1 MMQKR
6 ACDACHKR
14 KIQCDST
21 SPDTPCNWCEHHGLD
36 CTFNRVRGRKKTA
49 KARSRQT
56 SEQSLAERLKR
67 IEDALSQTLSNQKN
81 SESSAAKPLTPSSL
95 VSDPHKTSDPGTGD
109 LTNDTPQKL
118 SFNRPSS
125 SFLRATDSRSASVS
139 QGSPF
144 ISQAPSPAGGFTS
157 SVSYGQLHYGG
168 CHFGHIS
175 QHNGLPLLSEEGRQW
190 IISKTG
196 HEVILNPGATDH
208 SNPSQS
214 PAPHVYH
221 DQRDLYEL
229 PERSITEKAFDAF
242 IHSSF
247 SLVFPVV
254 ERVLFKDTIELAYQP
269 YTGNVP
275 SLEHLSAKVGVLAF
289 LSTIVLFQDTFAD
302 TPSIDTDLCATKA
315 RYLLTDVLEIASI
328 NNLQIVFML
337 NMHEIFSGRLRSGAM
352 FHAIACRMVFT
363 LGGHTYIS
371 SKPRSSQVTRSE
383 RERRQIR
390 MLFWLCYIFDK
401 DIALRTGQPPLMSD
415 DYCDLTLP
423 ETYFECY
430 EYLPKLNESLPQVS
444 FEEESLMPH
453 LPGDPRLSQL
463 KDKTSRLLYSAQA
476 AKKSHAQL
484 LCDIR
489 ELDEELEA
497 WRQSVPPSF
506 RPALSITDESQVAL
520 QGMHLPRSMRH
531 ITLHLDYH
539 HLMIAIHR
547 ASGRCMEPDPGN
559 PNDQPEWVPGVE
571 SSNALAL
578 EASRSTLVY
587 LRAAMCGVAGEAF
600 WVIVFYPTAAMI
612 TLFFNILMYPLHE
625 RAEQDLELL
634 KAAADLINN
643 LPVRRLTTCE
653 VSHMKLIND
662 FVVELVRLGRSAIC
676 KANME
681 RDHELDRQLMIIH

>member
-1 MMQKR
+1 MR
-6 ACDACHKR
+6 
-14 KIQCDST
+14 
-21 SPDTPCNWCEHHGLD
+21 
-36 CTFNRVRGRKKTA
+36 FNKPRYTLQLV
-49 KARSRQT
+49 SRQT

-67 IEDALSQTLSNQKN
+67 IEDALSHTLSNQKN
-81 SESSAAKPLTPSSL
+81 SENTAAKPLTPTSL
-95 VSDPHKTSDPGTGD
+95 ATDPHKSSDPGTGD
-109 LTNDTPQKL
+109 STNDTPQKL

-208 SNPSQS
+208 SKPSQS

-229 PERSITEKAFDAF
+229 PDRSITEKAFDAF

-247 SLVFPVV
+247 SLVFPIV

-269 YTGNVP
+269 YTGDGP

-289 LSTIVLFQDTFAD
+289 LSTIVLFQETFAASP
-302 TPSIDTDLCATKA
+302 TIDTDLCATKA

-363 LGGHTYIS
+363 LGGHTNIS
-371 SKPRSSQVTRSE
+371 
-383 RERRQIR
+383 
-390 MLFWLCYIFDK
+390 Y
-401 DIALRTGQPPLMSD
+401 IALRTGQPPLMSD
-415 DYCDLTLP
+415 EYCDLTLP
-423 ETYFECY
+423 ETYYDCY

-444 FEEESLMPH
+444 FDEESLMPH

-497 WRQSVPPSF
+497 WRQSLPPSF
-506 RPALSITDESQVAL
+506 RPALSITNESQVAL

-559 PNDQPEWVPGVE
+559 HKDQPEWVPGVE

-612 TLFFNILMYPLHE
+612 TLFFNILLYPLHE

-643 LPVRRLTTCE
+643 LPVRRLTTSE

-662 FVVELVRLGRSAIC
+662 FVVELARLGRSAIC
-676 KANME
+676 KATME
-681 RDHELDRQLMIIH
+681 KDQELDRQLMIIH

>member
-1 MMQKR
+1 MPVTR
-6 ACDACHKR
+6 
-14 KIQCDST
+14 
-21 SPDTPCNWCEHHGLD
+21 E
-36 CTFNRVRGRKKTA
+36 
-49 KARSRQT
+49 RSRQT

-67 IEDALSQTLSNQKN
+67 IEDALSHTLSNHKN
-81 SESSAAKPLTPSSL
+81 SENSAAKPLTPTSQAT
-95 VSDPHKTSDPGTGD
+95 DPHKTSDPGTGD

-118 SFNRPSS
+118 PFNRPSS
-125 SFLRATDSRSASVS
+125 SFLRATDSGSTSVS

-175 QHNGLPLLSEEGRQW
+175 QHNGLPLLSEDGRQW
-190 IISKTG
+190 IKSKTG
-196 HEVILNPGATDH
+196 HEVILNPGITDH
-208 SNPSQS
+208 SNPSES

-229 PERSITEKAFDAF
+229 PDRSITEKAFNAF

-254 ERVLFKDTIELAYQP
+254 ERVLFKDTIELAYRP
-269 YTGNVP
+269 CTGDVP

-302 TPSIDTDLCATKA
+302 AISIDTDLCATRA

-352 FHAIACRMVFT
+352 FHAIACRMVYT

-371 SKPRSSQVTRSE
+371 
-383 RERRQIR
+383 
-390 MLFWLCYIFDK
+390 Y
-401 DIALRTGQPPLMSD
+401 IALRTGQPPLMSD

-423 ETYFECY
+423 ETYLECY

-489 ELDEELEA
+489 ELDEEVEA
-497 WRQSVPPSF
+497 WRQTVPPSF
-506 RPALSITDESQVAL
+506 RPALSITNESQVAL
-520 QGMHLPRSMRH
+520 QGMHLPRTMRH

-547 ASGRCMEPDPGN
+547 ASGRCMGPDPGN
-559 PNDQPEWVPGVE
+559 PNDQPDWVPGVE

-600 WVIVFYPTAAMI
+600 WQEKVIVFYPTAAMI
-612 TLFFNILMYPLHE
+612 TLFFNILQYPLHE

-643 LPVRRLTTCE
+643 LPVRRLTTSE

-662 FVVELVRLGRSAIC
+662 FVVELVRLGRCAIC

-681 RDHELDRQLMIIH
+681 RDQELDRQLMIIH

>member
-1 MMQKR
+1 M
-6 ACDACHKR
+6 AWIVHL
-14 KIQCDST
+14 T
-21 SPDTPCNWCEHHGLD
+21 E
-36 CTFNRVRGRKKTA
+36 
-49 KARSRQT
+49 SRQT
-56 SEQSLAERLKR
+56 SEPSLAERLRR
-67 IEDALSQTLSNQKN
+67 IEDALSHTLSNHKN
-81 SESSAAKPLTPSSL
+81 SENNPAKPLTPSSQAT
-95 VSDPHKTSDPGTGD
+95 DPHKGSDPGTGD
-109 LTNDTPQKL
+109 SANDTPQKL

-190 IISKTG
+190 ITSKTG
-196 HEVILNPGATDH
+196 HEVVLNHGSIDH
-208 SNPSQS
+208 TNPSQS
-214 PAPHVYH
+214 PAPHVYR
-221 DQRDLYEL
+221 DQRALYEL
-229 PERSITEKAFDAF
+229 PDRSITEKAFDAF

-269 YTGNVP
+269 YTGDVP

-289 LSTIVLFQDTFAD
+289 LSTIVLFQDTFSEVI
-302 TPSIDTDLCATKA
+302 SIDTDLCATKA
-315 RYLLTDVLEIASI
+315 RYLLTDILEIASI

-371 SKPRSSQVTRSE
+371 
-383 RERRQIR
+383 
-390 MLFWLCYIFDK
+390 Y
-401 DIALRTGQPPLMSD
+401 IALRTGQPPLMSD

-423 ETYFECY
+423 DTYFDCY

-506 RPALSITDESQVAL
+506 RPALSITNESQVAL
-520 QGMHLPRSMRH
+520 QGMHLPRTMRH

-547 ASGRCMEPDPGN
+547 ASGRCMGPDPGN

-612 TLFFNILMYPLHE
+612 TLFFNILLYPLRE

-634 KAAADLINN
+634 KAAADVINN
-643 LPVRRLTTCE
+643 LPVRRLTTSE
-653 VSHMKLIND
+653 VSHMKLVND
-662 FVVELVRLGRSAIC
+662 FVVELVRLGKSAIC